1 MAHHIRLKTPIMPTI
16 QNLIDKITAQ
26 LTNVQ
31 SDKITTYTGR
41 WDNPPSAPTNADT
54 TPITSIANDTSSG
67 SQLGDIVKFAVY
79 SKWKTDSHP
88 GQALKIKGQ
97 EMVKFVT
104 GLDPE

>member
-1 MAHHIRLKTPIMPTI
+1 MPTI
-16 QNLIDKITAQ
+16 QNLIDEIKTQ
-26 LTNVQ
+26 LTNVKD
-31 SDKITTYTGR
+31 SNIPTYAGQ
-41 WDNPPSAPTNADT
+41 WANPPSAPTNANT
-54 TPITSIANDTSSG
+54 TLLSSVPDHTATS

>member
-1 MAHHIRLKTPIMPTI
+1 MAHHPRLKTPIMPTI
-16 QNLIDKITAQ
+16 QNLIDKITGSLASAQ
-26 LTNVQ
+26 TTN
-31 SDKITTYTGR
+31 ITTYTGQ
-41 WDNPPSAPTNADT
+41 WNNPPSAPQNADT
-54 TPITSIANDTSSG
+54 TPISSIADDTSSD
-67 SQLGDIVKFAVY
+67 SPLGDIVKFAVY